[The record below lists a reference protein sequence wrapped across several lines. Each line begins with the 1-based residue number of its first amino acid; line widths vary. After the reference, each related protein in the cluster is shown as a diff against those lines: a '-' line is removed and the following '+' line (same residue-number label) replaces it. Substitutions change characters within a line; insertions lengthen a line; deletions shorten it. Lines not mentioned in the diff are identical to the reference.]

1 MRVFRL
7 CVCGAAVLFGFY
19 FWLAHRMAWQD
30 DFAQLSRYQD
40 ADKSLNAQPH
50 RVVFLGDSIISFWD
64 LTKYF
69 PGRPYVNRGIAGQ
82 TTSQMLLR
90 FEQDVVSLQPE
101 TVVILAG
108 TNDIARHMGEPE
120 IEANY
125 RAIAELSNANRIKVV
140 FASLL
145 PVHNYTFDSALT
157 FRPMRKITALNAWL
171 KQYCELNRLTYLDYF
186 SAMVDERGLLKKD
199 FSPDGLHPN
208 ADGYRVMAML
218 VESVLEEPTSTSVS
232 IHSGLLAPPVQNTP
246 SSGSMTLPPPQR
258 FWTPTQSLEASGN
271 FGFVWSHGHSSI
283 LTLVPRAF
291 FLARYPRWLFGIS
304 SHIWELGELIA

>member
-7 CVCGAAVLFGFY
+7 CVCGAAILFGFY
-19 FWLAHRMAWQD
+19 LWLAHQMPWRD
-30 DFAQLSRYQD
+30 EFAQLSHYQD
-40 ADKSLNAQPH
+40 ANKSLNAQPH
-50 RVVFLGDSIISFWD
+50 RVVFLGDSITSFWD

-125 RAIAELSNANRIKVV
+125 RALAELSSANRIKVV

-157 FRPMRKITALNAWL
+157 FRPMRKITALNTWL

-199 FSPDGLHPN
+199 FSPDGVHPN
-208 ADGYRVMAML
+208 AEGYRVMAML
-218 VESVLEEPTSTSVS
+218 VGSVLEKPTSTSVS
-232 IHSGLLAPPVQNTP
+232 VHPGLLAPPFRTRP
-246 SSGSMTLPPPQR
+246 SSDSMTVKQ
-258 FWTPTQSLEASGN
+258 
-271 FGFVWSHGHSSI
+271 
-283 LTLVPRAF
+283 PRQF
-291 FLARYPRWLFGIS
+291 
-304 SHIWELGELIA
+304 